1 MHLYVHSLSH
11 HKEFVHG
18 FLGQQGVVAD
28 LRHVQQSL
36 MVEEEERG
44 KEIEEVEEEERGK
57 EVEEVEEEER
67 GKEVEEIEEGRSK
80 GG

>member
-11 HKEFVHG
+11 HKQFVHG

-36 MVEEEERG
+36 V
-44 KEIEEVEEEERGK
+44 VEEEERGK
-57 EVEEVEEEER
+57 EVVEIEEEEIEEEER
-67 GKEVEEIEEGRSK
+67 G
-80 GG
+80 